1 MNEELSDEKWS
12 WLQNLK
18 VSSKIQ
24 FTKNFQNYP
33 WQSKDGLLDLI
44 LSMIGSWNQ
53 LDDWNGG
60 SLSIKKIVY

>member
-1 MNEELSDEKWS
+1 ME
-12 WLQNLK
+12 

-33 WQSKDGLLDLI
+33 WQSKDGLLDLV

-53 LDDWNGG
+53 LGYWNGG
-60 SLSIKKIVY
+60 SLALRR